1 MTLSVP
7 APPVRAAGTR
17 LTAAVYGSDV
27 TDDINFLANVP
38 QFLGTQTS
46 VQSIPNTT
54 VTAILID
61 TEKTDTYDGHSTVT
75 NTSRYTCQTGA
86 AGWYLV
92 VGSVLWAASNLGSRS
107 VGVSKN
113 GVSQGSVSVDCSRLD
128 VNPNLTATALVQL
141 AVGDYVEVVAYQS
154 TGGASSTAAGSYMAA
169 FWVHA

>member
-1 MTLSVP
+1 VTLSVP
-7 APPVRAAGTR
+7 APPGRAAGSRITG
-17 LTAAVYGSDV
+17 AIYQADV
-27 TDDINFLANVP
+27 TDSVNFLANVP
-38 QFLGTQTS
+38 QFLGSQTS

-61 TEKTDTYDGHSTVT
+61 TEKSDTYDGHSLVT
-75 NTSRYTCQTGA
+75 NTSRYTCQTNG
-86 AGWYLV
+86 AGWYLF

-107 VGVSKN
+107 VGISKN

-154 TGGASSTAAGSYMAA
+154 TGSASSTAAGSYLAG